1 MRKLLVASVVSLA
14 CGGALADI
22 NVFSAALLGANECT
36 SGAPAVCGVGDP
48 DGFGAATVLIDTA
61 SNTVTWSFMALSI
74 DPPSAAHIH
83 AGPAGANGPVIID
96 FSAMAFG
103 TVVDVDAASIT
114 PVTAANFYVNV
125 HNPRCPLYFDADSQQ
140 WVCNSSCED
149 HPVWGIN
156 WAGAGLIC
164 QHMGGRLPFE
174 REWECFASNND
185 PTKTYPWGNA
195 PPTQLLANFGEN
207 VGGTSPVGRY
217 PASELGLYDLAGN
230 LSEWCQDF
238 YTVHGGQSTRFE
250 RVVKGGAWSKDAHFL
265 EIATSRGKWERL
277 GTTTIGFRAVWDA

>member
-1 MRKLLVASVVSLA
+1 MSALLIQGYVGDAV
-14 CGGALADI
+14 G
-22 NVFSAALLGANECT
+22 FSARLSPLGEAKAIRVGRTMVTCKIAVAVLNEL
-36 SGAPAVCGVGDP
+36 GVPAE
-48 DGFGAATVLIDTA
+48 TETTY
-61 SNTVTWSFMALSI
+61 N
-74 DPPSAAHIH
+74 
-83 AGPAGANGPVIID
+83 
-96 FSAMAFG
+96 
-103 TVVDVDAASIT
+103 
-114 PVTAANFYVNV
+114 YVNV

-250 RVVKGGAWSKDAHFL
+250 RVVKGGAWSKDAHYL
-265 EIATSRGKWERL
+265 EIAVSRGKWERL
-277 GTTTIGFRAVWDA
+277 GTTTIGFRAVWDD